1 MSFVERLDFG
11 LHSRNL
17 LGAVISRL
25 CRPLLEELELL
36 RLASVLVGLGIL
48 VVIVVLFGGAIQTFK
63 RQPIVA
69 ILCVI
74 FLLPIWIIW
83 AIIEIFLPDPDRR

>member
-1 MSFVERLDFG
+1 MDPITLG
-11 LHSRNL
+11 LIAA
-17 LGAVISRL
+17 G
-25 CRPLLEELELL
+25 
-36 RLASVLVGLGIL
+36 VLVFAVL
-48 VVIVVLFGGAIQTFK
+48 VLGGAIQTFK

-83 AIIEIFLPDPDRR
+83 AFVEIILPDPDD

>member
-1 MSFVERLDFG
+1 MDPITG
-11 LHSRNL
+11 
-17 LGAVISRL
+17 
-25 CRPLLEELELL
+25 
-36 RLASVLVGLGIL
+36 VLVGLGIL

-83 AIIEIFLPDPDRR
+83 AIIEIFLPDPDHR

>member
-1 MSFVERLDFG
+1 MDPITS
-11 LHSRNL
+11 
-17 LGAVISRL
+17 I
-25 CRPLLEELELL
+25 
-36 RLASVLVGLGIL
+36 LVGLGIL

>member
-1 MSFVERLDFG
+1 MDPITLA
-11 LHSRNL
+11 LIAA
-17 LGAVISRL
+17 AV
-25 CRPLLEELELL
+25 
-36 RLASVLVGLGIL
+36 L
-48 VVIVVLFGGAIQTFK
+48 VVIVLVLGGAIQTFK

-83 AIIEIFLPDPDRR
+83 AFVEIFLPDPD

>member
-1 MSFVERLDFG
+1 MDP
-11 LHSRNL
+11 
-17 LGAVISRL
+17 IT
-25 CRPLLEELELL
+25 
-36 RLASVLVGLGIL
+36 SVLVGLGIL

-74 FLLPIWIIW
+74 FLLPI
-83 AIIEIFLPDPDRR
+83 

>member
-1 MSFVERLDFG
+1 MDPITLG
-11 LHSRNL
+11 LIAA
-17 LGAVISRL
+17 G
-25 CRPLLEELELL
+25 
-36 RLASVLVGLGIL
+36 VLVF
-48 VVIVVLFGGAIQTFK
+48 VVLGLGGAIQTFK

-83 AIIEIFLPDPDRR
+83 AFVEIILPDPDD

>member
-1 MSFVERLDFG
+1 MDPITAGIIG
-11 LHSRNL
+11 L
-17 LGAVISRL
+17 A
-25 CRPLLEELELL
+25 
-36 RLASVLVGLGIL
+36 IL
-48 VVIVVLFGGAIQTFK
+48 VVIVLVLGGAIQTFR

-83 AIIEIFLPDPDRR
+83 AFVEIFLPAPD

>member
-1 MSFVERLDFG
+1 MDP
-11 LHSRNL
+11 
-17 LGAVISRL
+17 IT
-25 CRPLLEELELL
+25 
-36 RLASVLVGLGIL
+36 SVLVGLGIL

-74 FLLPIWIIW
+74 FLQPIWIIW
-83 AIIEIFLPDPDRR
+83 AIIEIFLPDPDHR

>member
-1 MSFVERLDFG
+1 MDPIT
-11 LHSRNL
+11 
-17 LGAVISRL
+17 LG
-25 CRPLLEELELL
+25 
-36 RLASVLVGLGIL
+36 LVGLAIL
-48 VVIVVLFGGAIQTFK
+48 VVIVVLLGGAIQTFK

-83 AIIEIFLPDPDRR
+83 AVVEIILPDPDKR

>member
-1 MSFVERLDFG
+1 MDPITLG
-11 LHSRNL
+11 LI
-17 LGAVISRL
+17 G
-25 CRPLLEELELL
+25 
-36 RLASVLVGLGIL
+36 LAIL
-48 VVIVVLFGGAIQTFK
+48 VIIVVLMGGAIQTFK

-83 AIIEIFLPDPDRR
+83 AVIEIVLPDPDKR

>member
-1 MSFVERLDFG
+1 MDPITAGIIG
-11 LHSRNL
+11 L
-17 LGAVISRL
+17 A
-25 CRPLLEELELL
+25 
-36 RLASVLVGLGIL
+36 IL
-48 VVIVVLFGGAIQTFK
+48 VVIVLVLGGAIQTFR

-83 AIIEIFLPDPDRR
+83 AFVEILLPDPD

>member
-1 MSFVERLDFG
+1 MDP
-11 LHSRNL
+11 
-17 LGAVISRL
+17 IT
-25 CRPLLEELELL
+25 
-36 RLASVLVGLGIL
+36 SVLVGLGIL

>member
-1 MSFVERLDFG
+1 MDP
-11 LHSRNL
+11 
-17 LGAVISRL
+17 IT
-25 CRPLLEELELL
+25 
-36 RLASVLVGLGIL
+36 SVLVGLGIL

-83 AIIEIFLPDPDRR
+83 AIIEIFLPDPDHR

>member
-1 MSFVERLDFG
+1 MDPITLA
-11 LHSRNL
+11 LIAA
-17 LGAVISRL
+17 AV
-25 CRPLLEELELL
+25 
-36 RLASVLVGLGIL
+36 L
-48 VVIVVLFGGAIQTFK
+48 VVIVLVLGGAIQTFK

-83 AIIEIFLPDPDRR
+83 AFVEIFLPDPDG

>member
-1 MSFVERLDFG
+1 MDP
-11 LHSRNL
+11 
-17 LGAVISRL
+17 IT
-25 CRPLLEELELL
+25 
-36 RLASVLVGLGIL
+36 SVLVGLGIL

-83 AIIEIFLPDPDRR
+83 AIIEIFLPDPDRH

>member
-1 MSFVERLDFG
+1 MDP
-11 LHSRNL
+11 
-17 LGAVISRL
+17 I
-25 CRPLLEELELL
+25 
-36 RLASVLVGLGIL
+36 ASVLVGLGIL

-83 AIIEIFLPDPDRR
+83 AIIEIFQPDPDRR